1 MRLPEFG
8 VLLARVF
15 KLTPPPPLP
24 PVLRPRSNV
33 ELIAQSFKDKSKLGR
48 VLADPRVYT
57 GTMQLLTGLQLMA
70 LAQASSS
77 AGVRVCVRPMVRKVV
92 IHPPS

>member
-1 MRLPEFG
+1 MHLPEFG

-15 KLTPPPPLP
+15 KLTPPPLP

-33 ELIAQSFKDKSKLGR
+33 ELIAQSFKDKSKLDR

-57 GTMQLLTGLQLMA
+57 GTMQLQTGLQLMA

-77 AGVRVCVRPMVRKVV
+77 AGVCVLVRKVV
-92 IHPPS
+92 IHPPR